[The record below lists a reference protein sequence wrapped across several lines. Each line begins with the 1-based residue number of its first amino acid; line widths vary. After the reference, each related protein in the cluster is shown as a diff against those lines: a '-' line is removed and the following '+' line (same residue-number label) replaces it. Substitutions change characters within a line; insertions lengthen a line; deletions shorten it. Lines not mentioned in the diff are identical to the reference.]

1 MELMPDNNPGP
12 KKQWASAE
20 KMIMLGIALPAATFA
35 GWILGG
41 LLDRHFH
48 TDWMSI
54 AGLIFGTVAG
64 FTQFIVGALRAMKSG
79 E

>member
-1 MELMPDNNPGP
+1 MEVMADNDPSP
-12 KKQWASAE
+12 KKQWVSAE

-35 GWILGG
+35 GWLLGG
-41 LLDRHFH
+41 LLDRWLHK
-48 TDWMSI
+48 DWIAM

-64 FTQFIVGALRAMKSG
+64 FAQFIRGAMSAMKSG

>member
-20 KMIMLGIALPAATFA
+20 KMIMLGIALPASTFA

-41 LLDRHFH
+41 LLDRWLHK
-48 TDWMSI
+48 DWMSL
-54 AGLIFGTVAG
+54 AGLVFGTVAG
-64 FTQFIVGALRAMKSG
+64 FAQFILGAMRAMKSG

>member
-1 MELMPDNNPGP
+1 MELMADNQPGP

-20 KMIMLGIALPAATFA
+20 KMIMLGIAVPAATFA

-41 LLDRHFH
+41 LLDRHYH
-48 TDWMSI
+48 TDWMSM

-64 FTQFIVGALRAMKSG
+64 FAQFIRGAMSAMKS
-79 E
+79 EE